1 MKKKTIFIFHL
12 SFLIF
17 LFTGCTTTLNL
28 SLINSRSPSINAL
41 GENDTEATTGFEG
54 GGQLDAQIPISP

>member
-1 MKKKTIFIFHL
+1 MKKISMSAILL
-12 SFLIF
+12 SAF
-17 LFTGCTTTLNL
+17 LFAGCTTTLNL

>member
-1 MKKKTIFIFHL
+1 MKQAV
-12 SFLIF
+12 LILATVF
-17 LFTGCTTTLNL
+17 FAGCITTLNL

-54 GGQLDAQIPISP
+54 GSRLDAQITFSPIS